1 MDKKELE
8 NTIRERKQLIG
19 EKEQAKAVLFTEL
32 GQGYMDLPKKT
43 LREKAVKEL
52 LTAGD
57 ELDKGIAYYDNL
69 KDAIAN
75 KQKEIESAD
84 DDMAGVK
91 AEIEDIKGRL
101 REKYNPLAHEL
112 HTLIMGQ
119 DALQEYREHYQQVDS
134 LEAERAELEKKLAEL
149 QEEKGNIFK
158 KVKNRFSIMITR
170 NNLNSKTD
178 ELEKAFSQ
186 AGGTLIQSD
195 IWAKVTD
202 PAIKE
207 SKDLVLSSN
216 DRLNALDAKEKSLIQ
231 SKDRLLEELN
241 KLTAN
246 NQPDVRVKEVEEE
259 IAKKQQEKAEII
271 KALGEILYTKQ
282 LEEKIEDK
290 TLSALFGKLETCDT
304 AIADAGKD
312 IDKATAALEY
322 LKRKKALNEH
332 LGQKE
337 KLEKIIGEKQGE
349 LEQLSAQ
356 IKDLEITVDEL
367 KKRAKEFIA

>member
-186 AGGTLIQSD
+186 AGSTLIQSD

>member
-170 NNLNSKTD
+170 NNLNSKTY

-186 AGGTLIQSD
+186 AGSTLIQSD

>member
-101 REKYNPLAHEL
+101 GEKYNPLAHEL